1 MVAENICRGLLSP
14 VSWEQSFNED
24 VFRIDTRET
33 SVCQADPVPGMTN
46 IPLGNIRESLNKLPK
61 ESEYLPEREQI
72 PKSGTSKARSAAA
85 SIPPAEPVHFENWI
99 KMK

>member
-1 MVAENICRGLLSP
+1 MNLAGMVAENICRGLLSP

-33 SVCQADPVPGMTN
+33 SVCQADTVPGMTN

-61 ESEYLPEREQI
+61 DKVIDVSCRVGGERRGE
-72 PKSGTSKARSAAA
+72 
-85 SIPPAEPVHFENWI
+85 E
-99 KMK
+99 